1 MNIGATTAGTGAF
14 TALTSNGAT
23 TFTSSSTIT
32 LGTAASGALQVT
44 GGVGVGGGITVASD
58 SYFGGKLGLGVT
70 SPSVKLHVS
79 GSAILSNSTSINP
92 DSYTSTVVAGGI
104 SFPAGWGVSSG
115 LGGNAGG
122 AGKSWGMGHNGVNWY
137 LGMGNNAAN
146 DTQQSYMQM
155 MPNRDVLFVPTSG
168 NVGIGVAV
176 PGAKLEISMART
188 SSTSGIALYL
198 TDTVT
203 GGQTD
208 GVYKSIRSGSN
219 GGNSVS
225 EIRFLETDG
234 TNNNTGIAFA
244 TQSTAGALTERM
256 RINNSGHLIPGA
268 NDTYDLGAA
277 GAAWRNVYT
286 NDLHLNNESKV
297 NGNDIDGTTGNWTI
311 QEGAEDLYI
320 VNNKTGKRYA
330 FALREIE

>member
-1 MNIGATTAGTGAF
+1 MNARANLIFAA
-14 TALTSNGAT
+14 N
-23 TFTSSSTIT
+23 
-32 LGTAASGALQVT
+32 AASGSGATPGAIGTDKFALQYNML
-44 GGVGVGGGITVASD
+44 SD
-58 SYFGGKLGLGVT
+58 MLGF
-70 SPSVKLHVS
+70 VS
-79 GSAILSNSTSINP
+79 STTNTTPILSMAQN
-92 DSYTSTVVAGGI
+92 
-104 SFPAGWGVSSG
+104 
-115 LGGNAGG
+115 
-122 AGKSWGMGHNGVNWY
+122 
-137 LGMGNNAAN
+137 
-146 DTQQSYMQM
+146 
-155 MPNRDVLFVPTSG
+155 G

-277 GAAWRNVYT
+277 GAAWRNIYT
-286 NDLHLNNESKV
+286 NDLHLNNETKI
-297 NGNDIDGTTGNWTI
+297 NGNDVDGTTGNWTI
-311 QEGAEDLYI
+311 QEGADDLYI
-320 VNNKTGKRYA
+320 INNKTGKKYA